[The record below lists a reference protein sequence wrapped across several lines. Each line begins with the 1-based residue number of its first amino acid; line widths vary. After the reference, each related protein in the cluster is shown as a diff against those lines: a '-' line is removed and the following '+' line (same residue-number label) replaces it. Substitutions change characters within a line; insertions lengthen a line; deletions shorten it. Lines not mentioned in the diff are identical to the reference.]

1 MNSDEND
8 PTKSSSYERDY
19 SAENTLIGCF
29 LLTPDTFNLV
39 GDWFTESDFSENNSK
54 LFTAIKTLNDS
65 GEPIDLITLNSKLK
79 DKTLILHAT
88 ELLSSIGSAANY
100 EYYAKIVKEASTRRR
115 LSEVGQ
121 VLTYQANSETPT
133 EDIIKL
139 TEQKI
144 ADITSTSKA
153 KGGEIDT
160 KECVDEI
167 IDNVKKLRDSPQDVT
182 GTSTGF
188 HSLDM
193 KLSGLHG
200 TDLIILAARPA
211 RGKSA
216 FALQLARNVA
226 ITKTPVLFFSLE
238 MGAEQLVQRLVA
250 AESKVSLTAIRSGR
264 VSDVEVQAL
273 ELGGEIIKSIPMY
286 INDKAGIQVK
296 DIRSQLKLHNSRNSD
311 KIGFVIVDYL
321 QLMAIGGNSKNM
333 VQDVTEISRGLKMI
347 AKDFGVPV
355 LALSQLS
362 RDVEKRGGKPKLS
375 DLRDSGSLEQDA
387 DIVLFLHSSDGE
399 EDSMGNKHIELLV
412 SKHRNGSVGDI
423 PLSFNG
429 SKMTFSE
436 VDNTS
441 IW

>member
-1 MNSDEND
+1 MNSND
-8 PTKSSSYERDY
+8 SPQDY
-19 SAENTLIGCF
+19 TAENTLIGCF
-29 LLTPDTFNLV
+29 LLSPDTFNLV
-39 GDWFTESDFSENNSK
+39 GDWFTESDFSEKNSP
-54 LFTAIKTLNDS
+54 LFTAIKALNDS
-65 GEPIDLITLNSKLK
+65 GEPIDLITVRSKLS

-88 ELLSSIGSAANY
+88 ELLSSVGTSANY
-100 EYYAKIVKEASTRRR
+100 EYYAKLVKEISVRRR
-115 LSEVGQ
+115 LGEVGQ
-121 VLTYQANSETPT
+121 VLTYQVNSQTPT
-133 EDIIKL
+133 GDIIKL

-144 ADITSTSKA
+144 AEITSTSKSQ
-153 KGGEIDT
+153 GGEIDT

-167 IDNVKKLRDSPQDVT
+167 IDNVKRLKDSPQDVT

-226 ITKTPVLFFSLE
+226 MTKTPVLFFSLE

-250 AESKVSLTAIRSGR
+250 AESKVGLSSIRSGR
-264 VSDVEVQAL
+264 VNDMEVQAL
-273 ELGGEIIKSIPMY
+273 ELGGEIIKSLPIY
-286 INDKAGIQVK
+286 INDKAGIQVN
-296 DIRSQLKLHNSRNSD
+296 DIRSQLKLHNSRSDD

-347 AKDFGVPV
+347 AKDFNVPV

-387 DIVLFLHSSDGE
+387 DIVLFLDSSDSE
-399 EDSMGNKHIELLV
+399 EDSIGNKHIELLI
-412 SKHRNGSVGDI
+412 SKHRNGATGEV

-429 SKMTFSE
+429 SKMIFSE
-436 VDNTS
+436 VYDDV
-441 IW
+441 W